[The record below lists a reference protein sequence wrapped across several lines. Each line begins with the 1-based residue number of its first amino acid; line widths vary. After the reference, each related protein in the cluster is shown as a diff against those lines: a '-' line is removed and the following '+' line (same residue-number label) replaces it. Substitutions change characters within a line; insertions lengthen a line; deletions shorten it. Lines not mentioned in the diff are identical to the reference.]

1 MPRWLR
7 SAVTALT
14 ITLAGLSGA
23 ACVDRDLGET
33 ASPELLAA
41 LEETTY
47 IREGGGGMVIYVVV
61 DTECP
66 SCTEL
71 RRAAADE
78 PTPNIEWRWVPVAYL
93 GDEARAGAID
103 WLDAERRL
111 DDAAEAVDANTE
123 TAQAA
128 GIPQVPRLVYE
139 DPDGEIRSLTGG
151 GPHEVRQ
158 LQELAAEM
166 H

>member
-1 MPRWLR
+1 M
-7 SAVTALT
+7 
-14 ITLAGLSGA
+14 
-23 ACVDRDLGET
+23 DRDLGET

-47 IREGGGGMVIYVVV
+47 VRDGRGEMVIYAVV
-61 DTECP
+61 DTDCP

-71 RRAAADE
+71 RRAVADQ

-93 GDEARAGAID
+93 GDQARAGAID

-111 DDAAEAVDANTE
+111 DDAAAAVDANTQK
-123 TAQAA
+123 AQAA
-128 GIPQVPRLVYE
+128 RIAQVPRLVYE
-139 DPDGEIRSLTGG
+139 DPDGEVRSLTGG

-158 LQELAAEM
+158 LEELAAEM
-166 H
+166 P